1 MSQTTDLSP
10 EKVISSHN
18 IEPSII
24 LNSLP
29 IIDLSEAENPLLAD
43 AFDEKFRKL
52 AREIGFF
59 YLVGHGISDE
69 DISTLE
75 TTAKAFFELEPTQK
89 QTINMA
95 NSRHFR
101 GYTGLEEETTR
112 QKPDFRE
119 QIDIG
124 PELPVDP
131 LANESELWRNLQ
143 GPNLWP
149 NELPELKPIVLNWAD
164 KNRALAIRVLKVFLR
179 ALYQD
184 ESAINQLL
192 DGNPH
197 HLLKLIHYPS
207 NNTNPQGVGAHKDAG
222 ILTLLLQDSV
232 GGLQVESDNGWINA
246 PYVKN
251 AFIVNIGETLE
262 LLTNGYLRANVHRVI
277 APKAGV
283 SRYSNAFFFSPCL
296 SIGELKPFKL
306 PDSLAKLA
314 KGPSSDPHN
323 PLFKHVGDN
332 AIKGRLRSHLAVT
345 KRFYPNHL
353 PDPKGN

>member
-1 MSQTTDLSP
+1 MSQTLDISP
-10 EKVISSHN
+10 QKQDAKEHALV
-18 IEPSII
+18 
-24 LNSLP
+24 LDSLP
-29 IIDLSEAENPLLAD
+29 IIDLSEAENPALAK
-43 AFDEKFRKL
+43 AFDEKFRRL

-59 YLVGHGISDE
+59 YLVGHGINDE
-69 DISTLE
+69 EIDTLE
-75 TTAKAFFELEPTQK
+75 ATAKAFFELNTDQK
-89 QTINMA
+89 QAINMA
-95 NSRHFR
+95 NSPHFR

-131 LANESELWRNLQ
+131 LTNDSELWRNLQ
-143 GPNLWP
+143 GPNQWP
-149 NELPELKPIVLNWAD
+149 ENLPELKSVALSWAD
-164 KNRALAIRVLKVFLR
+164 KNRQLAIRVLKVFLR
-179 ALYQD
+179 ALHQ
-184 ESAINQLL
+184 EETAINQLL

-207 NNTNPQGVGAHKDAG
+207 NQKNPQGVGAHKDAG

-232 GGLQVESDNGWINA
+232 GGLQVESDNGWIDA
-246 PYVKN
+246 PYIKN

-306 PDSLAKLA
+306 PTNLAQLA
-314 KGPSSDPHN
+314 KGPTSDPHN
-323 PLFKHVGDN
+323 PLFKHVGNN

-345 KRFYPNHL
+345 ERFYPDHL
-353 PDPKGN
+353 PSESLS